1 MLSTIVIAVGIDLL
15 MILKKKCF
23 FTLFLFGSKARI
35 KEGIPMV
42 VTLVKVSWI
51 GTNGYGKEINKKQIA
66 SKVA

>member
-1 MLSTIVIAVGIDLL
+1 
-15 MILKKKCF
+15 
-23 FTLFLFGSKARI
+23 
-35 KEGIPMV
+35 MV